1 MTAPE
6 WAENHGWRVAAT
18 CRGTDPALFFPQ
30 VRPGRDDQR
39 LRAARFVAE
48 TYCQRCPVLDHCH
61 ALAET
66 TKSVGIWAG
75 TYRRALGNAS
85 IKTVPLVPAAPGWLG
100 KAS

>member
-18 CRGTDPALFFPQ
+18 CRGTDPTLFFPH

-39 LRAARFVAE
+39 LRAARMVAE
-48 TYCQRCPVLDHCH
+48 TFCQPCPVLAQCH
-61 ALAET
+61 QLAEH

-75 TYRRALGNAS
+75 TWRRLLGNAR
-85 IKTVPLVPAAPGWLG
+85 IKAVPLVPAAPGWIRRT
-100 KAS
+100 A